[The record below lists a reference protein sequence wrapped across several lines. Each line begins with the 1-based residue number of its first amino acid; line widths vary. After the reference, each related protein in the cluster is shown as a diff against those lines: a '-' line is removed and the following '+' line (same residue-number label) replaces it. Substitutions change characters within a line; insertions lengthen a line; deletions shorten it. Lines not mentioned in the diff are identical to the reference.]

1 MLSVSRI
8 KLLLDVV
15 DDLRSLADSL
25 STLAKVMTGGAPEPE
40 ANTPDEPEPQT
51 VRPSDSQPAVSLV
64 DVRTRLGELS
74 RAGYTAQVRAILERH
89 GVARLSEV
97 DPKDYEAI
105 LKEAED
111 LSNAPA

>member
-1 MLSVSRI
+1 MAFLSRI

-15 DDLRSLADSL
+15 EDMRSLADSL
-25 STLAKVMTGGAPEPE
+25 SALAHSVTESDSDTE
-40 ANTPDEPEPQT
+40 ESTPQP
-51 VRPSDSQPAVSLV
+51 VRPSDSQPTVSLV
-64 DVRTRLGELS
+64 DIRARLGELS
-74 RAGYTAQVRAILERH
+74 RAGYTAQVRAILERY

-105 LKEAED
+105 LKEAEE